1 MNTVNID
8 NLNDTVKGYLIRACK
23 IRNENEQI
31 FNDTEVVKLLNSLRW
46 SFDEMTAEDAR
57 KEYEKYRAG
66 NIEF

>member
-31 FNDTEVVKLLNSLRW
+31 FNDTEVVKVLNSLRW